1 MLTLGIRYLQGIAV
15 GSHGEHGRVE
25 WPPHPARVFMAMVA
39 AHYQTGVDA
48 MERAALLW
56 LEKQTPPGIHAPEA
70 LPCGVVSQ
78 YVPVN
83 DDRSQFFRDPQ
94 TKKIK
99 FYQEIPG
106 IPLRRNRQDR
116 TFARVSLT
124 NDILMLCWRTAEP
137 SKVITSALA
146 ALCAKVTRIGHSSS
160 LVQMWVAD
168 GVTDGL
174 QHWREDETR
183 STHLLRVPREG
194 TLEELDR
201 SFNGAAIAEYAE
213 LKVKEAEAQTQFA
226 TAKSTHQTA
235 KLAAK
240 ALKEAGA
247 DKGALKVANNESKA
261 AKQAADRAKD
271 ELDAI
276 ATVLTEKFL
285 HGEPRQDRPHIST
298 HAAYALADDAA
309 DAPQGKSG
317 VFNPHLAI
325 FTLERIDG
333 PYRSL
338 DLACT
343 LALTDR
349 WREALASHAND
360 LSPEAQSLL
369 TGHAQNK
376 APLQSAHVA
385 FLPLGFVGHP
395 HATGHLPGIALAL
408 PNETIMPSEVR
419 RDVLRAAGRIRE
431 LKLGRLGA
439 WKVEPSAMVRPLET
453 LRPATWTANP
463 EGATHWSTVTPIAY
477 DHHPK
482 AKDKAGY
489 HTEAAGMIR
498 TNCERIGL
506 PSPRE
511 IIITPVSAHLGT
523 PPAHAFPRLRRK
535 DGSERRHTH
544 AILIFDEPVIGPIL
558 LGAGRYRGYGLCRP
572 MEVET

>member
-1 MLTLGIRYLQGIAV
+1 MLILGIRYLQGIAV

-39 AHYQTGVDA
+39 AHYQTGADA

-56 LEKQTPPGIHAPEA
+56 IEKQTPPDIHAPEA
-70 LPCGVVSQ
+70 LPCDVVTQ
-78 YVPVN
+78 FVPVN
-83 DDRSQFFRDPQ
+83 DKAGPAKSPVHSLSITRHR
-94 TKKIK
+94 I
-99 FYQEIPG
+99 
-106 IPLRRNRQDR
+106 DR
-116 TFARVSLT
+116 TFARAALASDTVLLQWP
-124 NDILMLCWRTAEP
+124 DAEP
-137 SKVITSALA
+137 PPAIAEALA
-146 ALCAKVTRIGHSSS
+146 HLCAKVTRIGHSSS

-168 GVTDGL
+168 AGVQDGL
-174 QHWREDETR
+174 QHWRVNETR
-183 STHLLRVPREG
+183 PTHQLRIPCDG
-194 TLEELDR
+194 TLTLLDEM
-201 SFNGAAIAEYAE
+201 FNGEAVAHYVELLLAVDNATTSPAKTAA
-213 LKVKEAEAQTQFA
+213 K
-226 TAKSTHQTA
+226 
-235 KLAAK
+235 K
-240 ALKEAGA
+240 ALKTAFP
-247 DKGALKVANNESKA
+247 L
-261 AKQAADRAKD
+261 
-271 ELDAI
+271 
-276 ATVLTEKFL
+276 
-285 HGEPRQDRPHIST
+285 GEPRQDRPRIST
-298 HAAYALADDAA
+298 YAGYALADHTA
-309 DAPQGKSG
+309 DAPQARSG
-317 VFNPHLAI
+317 VFSPHLAL

-349 WREALASHAND
+349 WHEALASHAND

-408 PNETIMPSEVR
+408 PNESIMPAEVR
-419 RDVLRAAGRIRE
+419 RDILRAAGRIRE

-439 WKVEPSAMVRPLET
+439 WKLEPSAMVRPLET

-489 HTEAAGMIR
+489 QTEAGGMIR

>member
-1 MLTLGIRYLQGIAV
+1 MLILGIRYLQGIAV
-15 GSHGEHGRVE
+15 GSHGEYGCVE

-39 AHYQTGVDA
+39 AHYQTGAD
-48 MERAALLW
+48 MTERAALLW
-56 LEKQTPPGIHAPEA
+56 LEKETPPDIHAPEA
-70 LPCGVVSQ
+70 LLCGVVSQ

-99 FYQEIPG
+99 FYQEISG
-106 IPLRRNRQDR
+106 IPIRRNRQDR
-116 TFARVSLT
+116 SFARVSLAS
-124 NDILMLCWRTAEP
+124 DILMLCWRKAEP
-137 SKVITSALA
+137 SQVITSALA
-146 ALCAKVTRIGHSSS
+146 TLCAKVTRIGHSSS
-160 LVQMWVAD
+160 LVQMWVAED
-168 GVTDGL
+168 LADGL
-174 QHWREDETR
+174 QHWHVDEIR
-183 STHLLRVPREG
+183 STHLFRVPREG

-201 SFNGAAIAEYAE
+201 SFNGAPIAAYAE
-213 LKVKEAEAQTQFA
+213 LKVKEAEAETQLA
-226 TAKSTHQTA
+226 TARSTHQTA

-240 ALKEAGA
+240 ALKEHGA
-247 DKGALKVANNESKA
+247 TKDALKVVDNGSKV

-276 ATVLTEKFL
+276 ATVMTEKFP
-285 HGEPRQDRPHIST
+285 HGEPRQERPRIST
-298 HAAYALADDAA
+298 YAGYTLANHVTDASQA
-309 DAPQGKSG
+309 RSS

-338 DLACT
+338 DLART
-343 LALTDR
+343 LGITDR

-385 FLPLGFVGHP
+385 FFPLGFVGHS
-395 HATGHLPGIALAL
+395 HATGHLSGIALGL
-408 PNETIMPSEVR
+408 PNDLIMSPEVR

-431 LKLGRLGA
+431 LKLGRLGV
-439 WKVEPSAMVRPLET
+439 WKVESSTFVRPLET
-453 LRPATWTANP
+453 LRPATWTAYP
-463 EGATHWSTVTPIAY
+463 KGATHWSTVTPIAY

-482 AKDKAGY
+482 AKDKAEY
-489 HTEAAGMIR
+489 LTEAAGIIR

-506 PSPRE
+506 PFPRE
-511 IIITPVSAHLGT
+511 VIITPVSAHLGT
-523 PPAHAFPRLRRK
+523 PPTHAFPRLRRK

-544 AILIFDEPVIGPIL
+544 AILIFDEPVVGPIL

-572 MEVET
+572 MEVQT

>member
-39 AHYQTGVDA
+39 AHYETGADTT
-48 MERAALLW
+48 ERAALVW
-56 LEKQTPPGIHAPEA
+56 LEKQQPPDIHAPEA
-70 LPCGVVSQ
+70 LPCDVVTQ
-78 YVPVN
+78 FVPVN
-83 DDRSQFFRDPQ
+83 DKAGPAKSPVHSLSITRHR
-94 TKKIK
+94 I
-99 FYQEIPG
+99 
-106 IPLRRNRQDR
+106 DR
-116 TFARVSLT
+116 TFARATLASDMV
-124 NDILMLCWRTAEP
+124 ILQWPDVELP
-137 SKVITSALA
+137 PPISSALGH
-146 ALCAKVTRIGHSSS
+146 LCAKVTRIGHSSS
-160 LVQMWVAD
+160 FVQMWVAD
-168 GVTDGL
+168 TGVTDGL
-174 QHWREDETR
+174 EHWRVDETR
-183 STHLLRVPREG
+183 PKQQLRITREG
-194 TLEELDR
+194 TLQELDR
-201 SFNGAAIAEYAE
+201 SFNREDVFAYCA
-213 LKVKEAEAQTQFA
+213 LKVREAEAKAQLEESRSLHNAAKTREKELKA
-226 TAKSTHQTA
+226 TGATKDTLKIAKEENKAA
-235 KLAAK
+235 KLAVERKK
-240 ALKEAGA
+240 A
-247 DKGALKVANNESKA
+247 
-261 AKQAADRAKD
+261 

-276 ATVLTEKFL
+276 AASLAESFP
-285 HGEPRQDRPHIST
+285 HGEPRQERPRIST
-298 HAAYALADDAA
+298 YAGYAIADRATNL
-309 DAPQGKSG
+309 PQRKSG
-317 VFNPHLAI
+317 VFSPHLAL

-360 LSPEAQSLL
+360 LSTEAQSLL
-369 TGHAQNK
+369 TGHAQTK

-408 PNETIMPSEVR
+408 PNESIMPPGVR

-439 WKVEPSAMVRPLET
+439 WKVEPSTMARPPET

-463 EGATHWSTVTPIAY
+463 KGATHWSTVTPIAY

-482 AKDKAGY
+482 AKDRAGY

-498 TNCERIGL
+498 TNCERTGL

-544 AILIFDEPVIGPIL
+544 AIIVFDEPVIGPVL

-572 MEVET
+572 MEVKT